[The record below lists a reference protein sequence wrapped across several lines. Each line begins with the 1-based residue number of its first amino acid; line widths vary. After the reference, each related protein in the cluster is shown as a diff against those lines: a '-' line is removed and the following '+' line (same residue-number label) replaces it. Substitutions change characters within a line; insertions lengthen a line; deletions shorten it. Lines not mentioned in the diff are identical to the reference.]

1 MPVARTSLCEAL
13 EEGRAAYSGAA
24 WPVVVP
30 GQPAA
35 VPDPE
40 PAPTLHALP
49 SLGGAKGLWKGL
61 CALPEAAEGSYSQ
74 MAAEGQKPHCILLNV
89 SQVYLK
95 ALPTTVV
102 HIPNAFPHNLNPLS
116 ISKACSFLVGRM
128 HLIPF
133 FSIGMLHL
141 IATPN

>member
-13 EEGRAAYSGAA
+13 EEGRAAYPGAA

-30 GQPAA
+30 GRPAA

-61 CALPEAAEGSYSQ
+61 CALPEAAEGSCSQ
-74 MAAEGQKPHCILLNV
+74 MAAEGQRPQSILLNG

-95 ALPTTVV
+95 ALPATVDAY
-102 HIPNAFPHNLNPLS
+102 PQ
-116 ISKACSFLVGRM
+116 C
-128 HLIPF
+128 
-133 FSIGMLHL
+133 FSSQFKSPQHF
-141 IATPN
+141 